1 MSEAK
6 LQLKMMVHEI
16 ASKMTFELH
25 FASIK
30 KQKCVM
36 KPIVKPLYETSL
48 CPE

>member
-16 ASKMTFELH
+16 ASKMTSELH

-36 KPIVKPLYETSL
+36 KPIGKPLYETSL
-48 CPE
+48 CRK

>member
-30 KQKCVM
+30 QKYVM

-48 CPE
+48 CRK